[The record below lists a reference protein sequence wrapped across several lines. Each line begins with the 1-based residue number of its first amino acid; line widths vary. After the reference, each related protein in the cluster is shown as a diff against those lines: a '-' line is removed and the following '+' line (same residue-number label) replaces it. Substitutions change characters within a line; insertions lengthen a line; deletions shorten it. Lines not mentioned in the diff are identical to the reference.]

1 MKPSSFE
8 LDVLHSILEPQRSK
22 YPLLYAQIPHLIV
35 TKRELTGVGGYTYF
49 SFDPAASPPTTD
61 PTTDRT
67 LTANK
72 MAEMDSPPS
81 GLGFALDVAA
91 GRINFLEFFTY
102 GDEQWDGSVGRYQI
116 VDI

>member
-8 LDVLHSILEPQRSK
+8 LDVLHAILEPQRLK

-49 SFDPAASPPTTD
+49 SFDPTTIPPKTD
-61 PTTDRT
+61 SSSEQIITS
-67 LTANK
+67 NK
-72 MAEMDSPPS
+72 MAETDSPPS
-81 GLGFALDVAA
+81 GLGFALDVTA
-91 GRINFLEFFTY
+91 GRINFLEFFTF
-102 GDEQWDGSVGRYQI
+102 GDEQWDGSIDKYKI